1 MKKIITA
8 LALGAAIQFS
18 WAQTK
23 TVGAFTSLKVFDK
36 IPVQLVQSNDYKVEI
51 SGSNASDV
59 EFVNSG
65 SELKVRMV
73 TSKILQGDD
82 TKIILYYKNINN
94 IQASQGARI
103 SSNGVVKATKLNL
116 VSNEGSNVDL
126 DIDASSLEVKINTGG
141 MMTLSGSTD
150 TQNVIVNTGAKYNAK
165 SLESEIA
172 SVTTNAGGEA
182 EVFASKSVTAKT
194 RAGGVIDI
202 YGNPNE
208 RNDKKLIGGKINYH

>member
-51 SGSNASDV
+51 SGSNANDV

-172 SVTTNAGGEA
+172 SITTNAGGEA

-202 YGNPNE
+202 YGNPKE

>member
-51 SGSNASDV
+51 SGSNANDV

>member
-51 SGSNASDV
+51 SGSNARDV

-103 SSNGVVKATKLNL
+103 SSNGVVKAIKLNL